1 MVGVVVAGAVET
13 VEGSE
18 GDMLGAIALHQLLLH
33 FRTNPSFLRLVGSE
47 HIWYPEKRISSLLS
61 KSGSVSQITAPLLK
75 C

>member
-1 MVGVVVAGAVET
+1 MAGVGVAGAVET

-18 GDMLGAIALHQLLLH
+18 GDMLGAIALHQLLLQ

-47 HIWYPEKRISSLLS
+47 HIWYLKNAYHLCCQSRVLFRRLL
-61 KSGSVSQITAPLLK
+61 LH